1 MSASPATTEIDTIS
15 EASAVTFPDTI
26 PDVAVLADIVLEGA
40 ACSVTLPDTI
50 PDVAVLADIVLEDA
64 AEETADESMVQALE
78 SSIDSPLDFRFRYW
92 LEESLP
98 FMLRTYASFR
108 YKHARCRGEE
118 RIKWDFSHFL
128 DEESQ
133 FTHALQWIYDY
144 LTNERGVFKIG
155 LTFQPLERCVHDDY
169 GYFTL
174 GYSRVTFV
182 CCDENPHTICRLE
195 ERLIDQFRYWG
206 PKGSVFD
213 PKKCARCMNR
223 AIGGLSGLHG
233 SSPFFVYIATR
244 SWISTYRP

>member
-40 ACSVTLPDTI
+40 ASSVTLPDTI

-118 RIKWDFSHFL
+118 RIK
-128 DEESQ
+128 
-133 FTHALQWIYDY
+133 
-144 LTNERGVFKIG
+144 
-155 LTFQPLERCVHDDY
+155 
-169 GYFTL
+169 
-174 GYSRVTFV
+174 
-182 CCDENPHTICRLE
+182 
-195 ERLIDQFRYWG
+195 
-206 PKGSVFD
+206 
-213 PKKCARCMNR
+213 
-223 AIGGLSGLHG
+223 
-233 SSPFFVYIATR
+233 
-244 SWISTYRP
+244 

>member
-1 MSASPATTEIDTIS
+1 MSASPATTEIDSIS

-26 PDVAVLADIVLEGA
+26 PDVAVLADIV
-40 ACSVTLPDTI
+40 I
-50 PDVAVLADIVLEDA
+50 EDA
-64 AEETADESMVQALE
+64 AEETADESMVQDSPLDE
-78 SSIDSPLDFRFRYW
+78 SMVQDSPLDFRFRYW

-108 YKHARCRGEE
+108 YKHARCSGEE
-118 RIKWDFSHFL
+118 RIKWDFSNFL

-133 FTHALQWIYDY
+133 FAHAQQWIYDY
-144 LTNERGVFKIG
+144 LTNTTGVFKIG
-155 LTFQPLERCVHDDY
+155 ITFQPLERCVHDDY

-195 ERLIDQFRYWG
+195 ERLIDQFRFWG

>member
-1 MSASPATTEIDTIS
+1 
-15 EASAVTFPDTI
+15 
-26 PDVAVLADIVLEGA
+26 
-40 ACSVTLPDTI
+40 
-50 PDVAVLADIVLEDA
+50 
-64 AEETADESMVQALE
+64 
-78 SSIDSPLDFRFRYW
+78 
-92 LEESLP
+92 
-98 FMLRTYASFR
+98 MLRTYASFR
-108 YKHARCRGEE
+108 YKHARCSGEE
-118 RIKWDFSHFL
+118 RIKWDFSNFL

-133 FTHALQWIYDY
+133 FAHAQQWIYDY
-144 LTNERGVFKIG
+144 LTNTTGVFKIG

-195 ERLIDQFRYWG
+195 ERLIDQFRFWG

-244 SWISTYRP
+244 SWISTYRPWMSCYWVFRVMLHIRIHWSFLFTSACNARTYELRLQIQTITILTLIDRPLRWSNEIRVQIRVRFRHS